1 MLSFIIL
8 GFSILKS
15 KYKEILKYFP
25 NDFCESIHKLQHK
38 LDDDQMCKILS
49 CPSIDTANK
58 MILDYLIGSMKDDAA
73 DLLDLCD
80 QLDRLTDMSPDLKH
94 VIAELRKGV

>member
-1 MLSFIIL
+1 
-8 GFSILKS
+8 
-15 KYKEILKYFP
+15 
-25 NDFCESIHKLQHK
+25 
-38 LDDDQMCKILS
+38 MCKILS

-58 MILDYLIGSMKDDAA
+58 MILDYLIGSMKDDV

-80 QLDRLTDMSPDLKH
+80 QLDRLTDISPDLKH